1 MRLGPDEPA
10 PLALYPPF
18 CRWRQRNSS
27 SAADNLAEM
36 IVNFF
41 QLSTALRPDA
51 GMNYKQRSHL
61 LQRTGLDA

>member
-1 MRLGPDEPA
+1 MRLGPDH
-10 PLALYPPF
+10 
-18 CRWRQRNSS
+18 
-27 SAADNLAEM
+27 LAEM